1 MPSIA
6 DRMRQANQGDS
17 GIMLKLKR
25 AITDQLTEERFG
37 DYLVGVTE
45 RGELPSNDNLD
56 IFFGVGLPRTG
67 SGNIAFYYNLYDK
80 MNSTGSRIEGPVFDN
95 IQNPHDYN
103 YWQNDMLATHI
114 ESIIKD
120 FEGIKVIGVT
130 CGGRIDDDSKCYFH
144 TYHIKIVNP
153 LKDRAN

>member
-45 RGELPSNDNLD
+45 RGELPSNDTLD

-67 SGNIAFYYNLYDK
+67 SGNIAFYYNLCDR
-80 MNSTGSRIEGPVFDN
+80 MSSTGSRIEGPVIDN
-95 IQNPHDYN
+95 IPNPHDYN
-103 YWQNDMLATHI
+103 YWQNDMLASHI
-114 ESIIKD
+114 ESIIKG
-120 FEGIKVIGVT
+120 FEGIKVIDVT
-130 CGGRIDDDSKCYFH
+130 CGGNMDIDGMCYFH